1 MGTESSAAEATTIS
15 EDDVIRQEIEA
26 ARAGNAAAGRELLQ
40 RVSVGLGNGELH
52 PLLAEYHADC
62 LWNHLRLGVSLERA
76 MHVYRY
82 LEKPTAYDPIELA
95 AVFELLV
102 EFAGMKKGAA
112 RGWIKDNIGA
122 GKQIVESAAAAV
134 DIKSLAPPDDKGADR
149 ADARAYRRARYL
161 DLLLHT
167 AGSMRRAVSE
177 VLDKV

>member
-1 MGTESSAAEATTIS
+1 MGNESPAADTSTAAV
-15 EDDVIRQEIEA
+15 DKVIRQEIEQ
-26 ARAGNAAAGRELLQ
+26 ARAGDAAAGRELLQ
-40 RVSVGLGNGELH
+40 RISIGLSNGDLH

-76 MHVYRY
+76 LHVYRY

-102 EFAGMKKGAA
+102 EFGGMKKGAA

-122 GKQIVESAAAAV
+122 GKQVTESAAAAV
-134 DIKSLAPPDDKGADR
+134 NIKSLDAFDDASGDR
-149 ADARAYRRARYL
+149 VDAKAYRRARYL

-167 AGSMRRAVSE
+167 AGSLRRSVGE